1 MQIMNF
7 CRERQENTEFLLSI
21 ARKKI
26 IYSLKNVVNIIYGK
40 KSRNN
45 KEILVLIQNMCEF
58 IINDK
63 NLLRLFVKR
72 FKKLD

>member
-1 MQIMNF
+1 MQIINF
-7 CRERQENTEFLLSI
+7 SRERQENTEFLLSI

-45 KEILVLIQNMCEF
+45 KEILVLIQNICEF

>member
-1 MQIMNF
+1 MQIINF
-7 CRERQENTEFLLSI
+7 SRERQENTEFLLSI

-45 KEILVLIQNMCEF
+45 KEILVLIQNICEF
-58 IINDK
+58 IINDN